1 MIEMTNFKGVF
12 YENKEKNNAER
23 NISVMKFSNGCWLQR
38 EGCACFAPQEVYFTR
53 IEDRKVTLCA
63 PTIHITQR
71 GDTLGCINLTLEI
84 TSPAPEILRVRTCHY
99 KGGIVNTPAFELEL
113 TDELPLDVE
122 DSEEAVRIKS
132 GSLTLVITKKQWSM
146 TYLRNDEVITKSAGR
161 DLALM
166 KTDWK
171 GLAYDPGDH
180 NETYIRQMLSLS
192 VGELVYGMGE
202 RFTPFVK
209 NGQSVDIWNA
219 DGGTSTEQSYKNI
232 PFYITN
238 KGYGVLVNH
247 PEKVSFEVATEMV
260 TRTEFS
266 VEGSYLDYF
275 LINGPTMKEV
285 LTRYTDLT
293 GKPSLPAPWT
303 FGLWLSTSFTTNYD
317 EETVMSFVDG
327 MIDRGIPLRTF
338 HFDCFW
344 MKEFHWSDFVWD
356 SRVFPDPEGMLRRI
370 KAKGLNICVWINPY
384 IGQESC
390 LFDEGM
396 EKGYFIRRTNGQVWQ
411 WDMWQPG
418 MAIVDFTNPDACKWF
433 QDKLEALLDM
443 GVDCFKTDFGERI
456 PTENVMYFDGSD
468 PVKMHN
474 YYTYLYNKC
483 VYELLERKRGRGE
496 AVLFARSATVGGQKF
511 PVHWGGDCW
520 SDYESMEE
528 SLRGGLSLLM
538 SGFGFWAHDI
548 GGFENTSTADVY
560 KRWVAFGLLS
570 SHSRLH
576 GSSSYRVPWVY
587 DEEAVDVVR
596 FFTRLKASLMPYLY
610 KTAVDT
616 SVLGIPVMRSMV
628 LEFTEDKTCHYV
640 DKQYMLGDNL
650 LVAPVFNE
658 EGMAEYYLPEGTWT
672 DFFTGEEKQGAGW
685 IREKHGYLS
694 IPLMVKENSIV
705 ALGAHDDKPDYD
717 YGDHAELRLYC
728 LQDGKE
734 ASVVVYGMDRA
745 EEIAM
750 TAVRNGNQM
759 QITVRSDKDY
769 KIRLVNVIA
778 ISVSRGEVK
787 IDKKDTVIILSGST
801 DLTVTF

>member
-1 MIEMTNFKGVF
+1 
-12 YENKEKNNAER
+12 
-23 NISVMKFSNGCWLQR
+23 MKFSNGCWLQK
-38 EGCACFAPQEVYFTR
+38 EGCSCFAPQEVYFTK
-53 IEDRKVTLCA
+53 IEERKVTLLA
-63 PTIHITQR
+63 PTIHIVTR
-71 GDTLGCINLTLEI
+71 GDTLGCINLTMEI
-84 TSPAPEILRVRTCHY
+84 TSPAPDIFRVRTYHF
-99 KGGIVNTPAFELEL
+99 KGAVVETPAFDLEL
-113 TDELPLDVE
+113 TEELPLEVE
-122 DSEEAVRIKS
+122 DDEEKIKITS
-132 GSLTLVITKKQWSM
+132 GSMSLVITKKTWSM
-146 TYLRNDEVITKSAGR
+146 TYMRGNEVITRSAGK

-166 KTDWK
+166 KMNFK
-171 GLAYDPGDH
+171 GYTYDKGD
-180 NETYIRQMLSLS
+180 EEDTYIRQMLSLS

-209 NGQSVDIWNA
+209 NGQSVDIWNE

-247 PEKVSFEVATEMV
+247 PERVSFEVATEMV

-266 VEGSYLDYF
+266 VKGSYLDYF

-285 LTRYTDLT
+285 LMRYTDLT

-327 MIDRGIPLRTF
+327 MLNRGIPLRTF

-344 MKEFHWSDFVWD
+344 MKEFHWSDFLWD
-356 SRVFPDPEGMLRRI
+356 SRVFPDPAGMLKRI

-384 IGQESC
+384 IGQESY

-396 EKGYFIRRTNGQVWQ
+396 KNGYLIKRTNGQVWQ
-411 WDMWQPG
+411 WDAWQPG
-418 MAIVDFTNPDACKWF
+418 MAIVDFTNPAACKWF
-433 QDKLEALLDM
+433 QDKLEVLLDM

-456 PTENVMYFDGSD
+456 PTENVAYFDGSD

-474 YYTYLYNKC
+474 LYTYLYNKC
-483 VYELLERKRGRGE
+483 VFDLLERKRGKGQ

-528 SLRGGLSLLM
+528 SLHGGLSLLM

-548 GGFENTSTADVY
+548 GGFESTSTADVY

-596 FFTRLKASLMPYLY
+596 FFTRLKARLMPYLY
-610 KTAVDT
+610 KTAIDT
-616 SVLGIPVMRSMV
+616 SRSGVPTMRSMV
-628 LEFTEDKTCHYV
+628 LEYTEDKTCHYV
-640 DKQYMLGDNL
+640 DKQYMLGDSL
-650 LVAPVFNE
+650 LVAPIFNDQSI
-658 EGMAEYYLPEGTWT
+658 AEYYLPKGTWT
-672 DFFTGEEKQGAGW
+672 DFFTGEEKEGAGW
-685 IREKHGYLS
+685 ITEKHGYLS

-705 ALGAHDDKPDYD
+705 VMGAHDDKPDYD
-717 YGDHAELRLYC
+717 YGDHAEIRIYALK
-728 LQDGKE
+728 DGHS
-734 ASVVVYGMDRA
+734 ASSIVYGMDNQ
-745 EEIAM
+745 EKLSI
-750 TAVRNGNQM
+750 TAS
-759 QITVRSDKDY
+759 RSGSDIHIQVTSSQEY
-769 KIRLVNVIA
+769 TIRLINVTA
-778 ISVSRGEVK
+778 SGKAAS
-787 IDKKDTVIILSGST
+787 IDGKDTVISLSG
-801 DLTVTF
+801 DAALVVTEA